1 MGMYSNKYQRND
13 TYCETS
19 QKQRQL
25 TLTVILSTGN
35 YKVPMITNI
44 LQHDKCLAQASTISQ
59 GKKRHDSLSG
69 GGGGGGSLLNK
80 DVHSTANAMSCR
92 QDPSKPFGY
101 LWALLT

>member
-44 LQHDKCLAQASTISQ
+44 LVQHDKCLAQASTISQ

-69 GGGGGGSLLNK
+69 GGGGGGVFAK
-80 DVHSTANAMSCR
+80 
-92 QDPSKPFGY
+92 
-101 LWALLT
+101 